1 LLLFHNFINF
11 HSAVIPGL
19 KATPSRVGLGIVIWV
34 REEGQM
40 ATESEMI
47 AALARIF
54 ASADP
59 NLTVGIGDD
68 GAVIKAS
75 LANLVAATDMA
86 VEGVHFNRSWS
97 TLHQIG
103 AKLAAANLADIVAM
117 GAKPKYLLVSAG
129 LSADFDL
136 AKITELAQGIKAEA
150 DLLGV
155 SVIGGDISKSGEL
168 VISITA
174 LGEVQSPIKRDGAQ
188 VDDLVILS
196 NLTGVSAAGLSQLH
210 AGTSTS
216 PFIDQHK
223 KPVLEYK
230 LGAEF
235 ALSATRVNSMSDVSD
250 GLLISLE
257 DIASAARIGIEI
269 DPSNFESAPGFTEL
283 SECARTRGVD
293 VFEWIL
299 TGGEDHAFVATTSN
313 PIPVGAILIGKVKA
327 GAGVKVVGLDQEA
340 PWLQKPGFKHNF

>member
-1 LLLFHNFINF
+1 
-11 HSAVIPGL
+11 
-19 KATPSRVGLGIVIWV
+19 
-34 REEGQM
+34 M

-136 AKITELAQGIKAEA
+136 EKITELAQGIKSEA

-155 SVIGGDISKSGEL
+155 SVIGGDISKAGEL

-188 VDDLVILS
+188 VGDLVILS

-210 AGTSTS
+210 AGISKS

-223 KPVLEYK
+223 KPVLKYK

-235 ALSATRVNSMSDVSD
+235 AASPTRVNSMSDVSD
-250 GLLISLE
+250 GLLVSLA
-257 DIASAARIGIEI
+257 DIASAAGTAGTAAIGIEI
-269 DPSNFESAPGFTEL
+269 DSSHFASAPGFSEL
-283 SECARTRGVD
+283 SECATTMGVD

-299 TGGEDHAFVATTSN
+299 TGGEDHAFVATTAN
-313 PIPVGAILIGKVKA
+313 PIPGGAIVIGKVLV
-327 GAGVKVVGLDQEA
+327 GAGVKVLGLDQGA